1 VTLKFDLTH
10 DDVRALH
17 RFLFRSPKAQ
27 RTRRRVHM
35 LALMLGLFPLGVI
48 ATMLF
53 SGHAKAESYLLL
65 VPPAALYGLFW
76 LLLMRVLI
84 FPSEPRAIATDKL
97 GSRTIAL
104 SERGVAYTWPGGEVL
119 HFWKTIAELADDG
132 MHLFLGLELFARL

>member
-1 VTLKFDLTH
+1 
-10 DDVRALH
+10 
-17 RFLFRSPKAQ
+17 
-27 RTRRRVHM
+27 M

-132 MHLFLGLELFARL
+132 MHLFLGLEPDGIYVIPKRAFPNDEERSAFCAEVARLRD